1 MEIGSDLEEAS
12 PQIRFSA
19 AAAYWYTAAV
29 GPLEAR
35 MFVQNLLF
43 RHLCSQRSQ
52 DIPDCDAKSADAG
65 LPAPF
70 SRLSSVILV
79 LTADMVASG
88 SNPALLISMRIYICN
103 GDSYEANFTP

>member
-1 MEIGSDLEEAS
+1 
-12 PQIRFSA
+12 
-19 AAAYWYTAAV
+19 
-29 GPLEAR
+29 

-43 RHLCSQRSQ
+43 RHLCSRRSQ
-52 DIPDCDAKSADAG
+52 DIPDCDAKSADAAFPPRFPG
-65 LPAPF
+65 
-70 SRLSSVILV
+70 SSVILV